1 MGERLTVYVSAIA
14 MVFLFPYILTMAING
29 RYGAYASQISNVST
43 GKDVLIEIEGANM
56 LMDVEQYIAGV
67 LPGLVDPESDIKIIE
82 AQAVAV
88 RTKIYYEMGEETV
101 VSASKLGF
109 SYYSKDDLIT
119 RYGKSKYK
127 QARNVY
133 ETATLNT
140 LQQIS
145 K

>member
-1 MGERLTVYVSAIA
+1 MGERLTVYISAIA
-14 MVFLFPYILTMAING
+14 MVFLFPYILTMAVNG

-67 LPGLVDPESDIKIIE
+67 LPGLVDPENDIKIIE

-109 SYYSKDDLIT
+109 SYYSKDDLIL
-119 RYGKSKYK
+119 RYGRSKYK
-127 QARNVY
+127 QARTVY

>member
-14 MVFLFPYILTMAING
+14 MVFLFPYILTMAVNG

-109 SYYSKDDLIT
+109 SYYSKDDLIL
-119 RYGKSKYK
+119 RYGRSKYK
-127 QARNVY
+127 NVRNVY